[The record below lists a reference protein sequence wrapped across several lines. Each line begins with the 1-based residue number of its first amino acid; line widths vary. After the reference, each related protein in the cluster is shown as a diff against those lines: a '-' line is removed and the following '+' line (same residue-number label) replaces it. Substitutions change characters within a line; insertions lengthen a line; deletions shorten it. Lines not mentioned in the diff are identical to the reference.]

1 MGFFGGGVDR
11 LTTIVEGS
19 LRAMRCRAE
28 VWNCAGNVDWS
39 RGGVVMRGLGLGRLA
54 LE

>member
-1 MGFFGGGVDR
+1 MGFFGGRVDR

-19 LRAMRCRAE
+19 LRAMRGGAE
-28 VWNCAGNVDWS
+28 VWNCAGDGCGS
-39 RGGVVMRGLGLGRLA
+39 RGGLMMRGLGLGRLA